1 MHVTEVH
8 IFYLKQLSLT
18 VVEIGLLKYFLFENK
33 MVLSDLGNLSS
44 FKQNIPNKNMQDT
57 C

>member
-18 VVEIGLLKYFLFENK
+18 VVEIGLLKYFLFEKK